1 MGFSQQD
8 YISMQMRLQRAL
20 KGKPTPMPT
29 DAAQRETGK
38 GGLHEQILK
47 WCDAQWPKWK
57 VIAARTDMRSTI
69 ALGAHDMT
77 IFGPYPLCICVE
89 LKSKTGKLSEDQIS
103 WGAQMRALG
112 WAVHVVRSLSE
123 FEALTKTPAK
133 PKPDGGPMQN
143 LSDEA

>member
-1 MGFSQQD
+1 MGFTEQEF
-8 YISMQMRLQRAL
+8 IAMQSRVQRAL
-20 KGKPTPMPT
+20 QKKPTMPA
-29 DAAQRETGK
+29 DAATRETGK
-38 GGLHEQILK
+38 GGLHEQILN
-47 WCDAQWPKWK
+47 WCDSQWPKWK

-69 ALGAHDMT
+69 ASGAHDMT

-103 WGAQMRALG
+103 WGAQMKALG
-112 WAVHVVRSLSE
+112 WTVHVVRSLSE

-133 PKPDGGPMQN
+133 PKPDGGPMRN